1 MVDTAGNTFARAR
14 AINTGPTRRVFGE
27 TLSAVGDRSDFFS
40 FRLNRSTS
48 IDATLTGMQA
58 GKNIDLILYNRN
70 RQRIASSAQPSNNFE
85 AIRTTLGAGLWYL
98 QVVWRGGAGRTP
110 YKLGISGNVDLAGQ
124 RFAQARIGGTL
135 NSTARVFADYTGRSD
150 RTDLY
155 RIRIGQRSTFEATVK
170 RITSQVSI
178 ELYDARGVRLSRKNQ
193 SGIGSR
199 TLSNVL
205 DPGIYYINVL
215 PGAPAVIGSR
225 YQLSLAAT
233 AIPDGAG
240 NTLQNAREITVG
252 FVETSFSDF
261 VGAADPVDY
270 YTFQN
275 NIVGGDLVLK
285 VLDTDAELSI
295 NLFTENGAFLS
306 SGAFENGV
314 TTLRSDGFPA
324 GTYFFNIVPTN
335 ATTSSSY
342 TLTTILAPPDNVGDT
357 EGEATLVTTPGTA
370 PFLVLGPTIQPYRDF
385 VGGTDVDFFKFVF
398 TNETN
403 FLSVNLR
410 ELTANL
416 NLEFFREGSTNKILS
431 DLGGTNVDAF
441 EGSVSAGTYYLRVFA
456 PNPNVG
462 SGYNLEMS
470 VSSAANRPSITRD
483 VNPIGDSSAR
493 LLTEVR
499 NVSSVFF
506 AANDNISDPNGAVGL
521 WKTGGALD
529 TTIKVGS
536 FISITS
542 MQAIGNTLYI
552 AGDRTG
558 TGLELYKWEDNGS
571 ETGLITLV
579 SDLTP
584 GTAGSQITELT
595 AVGNILYFLAS
606 PAGSGQERA
615 LYRSDGTSTGTAL
628 VSNAGIFPGGLEV
641 AGTTL
646 YYRAEAAGIGGDV
659 LWQITNAST
668 LTPGIPTTLTSFS
681 TGSGPIQLRSV
692 SSLQAVGND
701 LYFVSQEVVPGVG
714 GNPDDV
720 LNLEWRR
727 LSGGI
732 LTTFDPDGG
741 TVSSSLNGVAQPQ
754 LTVVGDY
761 AYFAA
766 QDGQGVELFRAD
778 LTTGA
783 TTGLPQINNNIFG
796 GNANPASFTSYRGQ
810 LFFTATSG
818 DGDQELYVIADPTS
832 ATTPTLTKVDLFAN
846 TDSSSPSRFIVASD
860 RLYFVATNES
870 GTEIWRYDGAGVAT
884 DPTSYNAPFFDIAT
898 GALGSD
904 PDNLILVGDV
914 IGDGVGGRLYFTAND
929 GNRGREVWVI

>member
-1 MVDTAGNTFARAR
+1 MVDTAGNTFAQAR
-14 AINTGPTRRVFGE
+14 AITTGPTPRVFSE

-58 GKNIDLILYNRN
+58 GKNIDLILYNRD
-70 RQRIASSAQPSNNFE
+70 RQRVASSAQPSNNFE
-85 AIRTTLGAGLWYL
+85 AIRTTLGQGLWYL
-98 QVVWRGGAGRTP
+98 EVVWKEGTGSTS
-110 YKLGISGNVDLAGQ
+110 YNLGISGNVDRAGQ
-124 RFAQARIGGTL
+124 GITQPRVVGGIL
-135 NSTARVFADYTGRSD
+135 DSTARVFTDYTGRSD
-150 RTDLY
+150 RRDFY
-155 RIRIGQRSTFEATVK
+155 RIRIDQRSTVEATVSE
-170 RITSQVSI
+170 ITNQVSI
-178 ELYDARGVRLSRKNQ
+178 ELYDRNRVRLSRKNQ
-193 SGIGSR
+193 LGNDPR
-199 TLSNVL
+199 TLSEVL
-205 DPGIYYINVL
+205 DPGIYFINIL
-215 PGAPAVIGSR
+215 PGTPAFIGTK
-225 YQLSLAAT
+225 YQLSVAAT
-233 AIPDGAG
+233 TAPDGAG
-240 NTLQNAREITVG
+240 NTLQTAREITVG

-261 VGAADPVDY
+261 VGVADPVDY
-270 YTFQN
+270 YTFDN

-295 NLFTENGAFLS
+295 NLFDGNGAFLS
-306 SGAFENGV
+306 SGTFENGV
-314 TTLRSDGFPA
+314 TTLRSDGFPP
-324 GTYFFNIVPTN
+324 GTYFFNIVPAN
-335 ATTSSSY
+335 ATTNSSY
-342 TLTTILAPPDNVGDT
+342 TLTAILAPPDNVGDT
-357 EGEATLVTTPGTA
+357 VEEATLVTTPGTT
-370 PFLVLGPTIQPYRDF
+370 PFPVLGPTVQQYRDF
-385 VGGTDVDFFKFVF
+385 AGGTDVDVFKFVF

-416 NLEFFREGSTNKILS
+416 NLEFFKEGSTNIIRS
-431 DLGGTNVDAF
+431 ELGGTNVDAF

-470 VSSAANRPSITRD
+470 VSSAANQPSITRD
-483 VNPIGDSSAR
+483 VNPTGDSNAR

-506 AANDNISDPNGAVGL
+506 AANDNISDPDGAVGL

-536 FISITS
+536 FVSITS

-558 TGLELYKWEDNGS
+558 TGLELYKWEDDGS

-606 PAGSGQERA
+606 PAGSGQDRA
-615 LYRSDGTSTGTAL
+615 LYRSDGTSVGTAL

-641 AGTTL
+641 VGNTL
-646 YYRAEAAGIGGDV
+646 YYRAEAAGIGGEV

-668 LTPGIPTTLTSFS
+668 TTPGTPTALTSFS
-681 TGSGPIQLRSV
+681 TGSGTIQLRSV
-692 SSLQAVGND
+692 GTLQAVGND

-714 GNPDDV
+714 GDPDEV
-720 LNLEWRR
+720 LNTEWRR

-741 TVSSSLNGVAQPQ
+741 NDSSLNGVAQPQ
-754 LTVVGDY
+754 LTVVGNY

-766 QDGQGVELFRAD
+766 QNGQGVELFRAD

-783 TTGLPQINNNIFG
+783 TEELPQINNNILG
-796 GNANPASFTSYRGQ
+796 GNANPADFTTYNGQ
-810 LFFTATSG
+810 LFFTASDT
-818 DGDQELYVIADPTS
+818 DGDQELYVIADPTG
-832 ATTPTLTKVDLFAN
+832 ATPNPVKVDLFAGL
-846 TDSSSPSRFIVASD
+846 DSSSPSRFIVASD
-860 RLYFVATNES
+860 QLYFVASNES
-870 GTEIWRYDGAGVAT
+870 GTEIWRYDGEGVAT
-884 DPTSYNAPFFDIAT
+884 DPNSYDSPFFDIAT
-898 GALGSD
+898 GGLGSD
-904 PDNLILVGDV
+904 PQDLILVGDV
-914 IGDGVGGRLYFTAND
+914 IGNGVGGRLYFTAND